1 MSEQVYQLIDEIRSK
16 AAHLREQLKSECS
29 TNAKL
34 TTEIEALK
42 DQLEIKANENGALQ
56 GKITELNE
64 RIEAISEQGVDQST
78 EKGISN
84 EEIDTLVKEIEYC
97 IGQLKR

>member
-1 MSEQVYQLIDEIRSK
+1 MSEQVYQLIDEIRNK
-16 AAHLREQLKSECS
+16 AARMREQLESERS

-34 TTEIEALK
+34 TAEIEAIK
-42 DQLEIKANENGALQ
+42 GQLEIKAKENGELQ
-56 GKITELNE
+56 GKIAELNE
-64 RIEAISEQGVDQST
+64 QIKTISEQGVEQSI